1 MEPGC
6 EVRTLKIIGNEIKE
20 WCKNNKITQT
30 ELAAA
35 LDVSDM
41 TVRRIWKGKKALT
54 SVEIGILME
63 AMPNVPIEFFIP
75 TDMGGR
81 CVEYAKNLG
90 ENRDKDY
97 YTESQQKAI
106 NRIKKKFCVED
117 EENRRLEAA
126 MDAVK
131 SIKDEQKRKLAI
143 QQIELIVK
151 AAGI

>member
-97 YTESQQKAI
+97 YTES
-106 NRIKKKFCVED
+106 D
-117 EENRRLEAA
+117 
-126 MDAVK
+126 
-131 SIKDEQKRKLAI
+131 
-143 QQIELIVK
+143 
-151 AAGI
+151 